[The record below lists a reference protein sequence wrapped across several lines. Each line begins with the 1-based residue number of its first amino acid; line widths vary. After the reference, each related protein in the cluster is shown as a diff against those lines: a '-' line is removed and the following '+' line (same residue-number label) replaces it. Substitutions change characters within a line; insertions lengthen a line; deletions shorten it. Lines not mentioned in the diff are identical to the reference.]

1 MVRDVFQ
8 EDQLSALIGS
18 LGIGHVRYPTAGS
31 SSATEAQPF
40 YVNSPYGIVLAHNG
54 NLTNAEELREFL
66 DKIAHR
72 HINTDSDSEFMLNV
86 LANNLQKTGKFRIN
100 QEDIFTAI
108 KDLHRQ
114 IRGAYACVAMIAGFG
129 IIGFR
134 DPHGIRPLVLGR
146 RKTVAGYDYMMAS
159 ESVVLEALGFTD
171 VEDVKP
177 GEAIIITQQ
186 NIQRRVLVESDQIA
200 PCIFEYVY
208 FARQDSIMD
217 GISVYKARLSMGEA
231 LAKQVKLSLADMMDI
246 DVVIPVPDTSRVA
259 AIQLSK
265 DLNIPY
271 REGFNKN
278 RYVGRT
284 FIMPGQQ
291 TRRKNVRRKLNAM
304 ALEFN
309 NKNVL
314 LVDDSIV
321 RGTTSKEII
330 QMARE
335 AGAKKVYFASC
346 APPIRYPNVYGIDM
360 PTRSELVAHGRNE
373 QQVAEEIGADKV
385 IYQTLNDLVESVRK
399 FNPEIVKF
407 DTSVFD
413 KDYVTGDIDDDYLA
427 SLEGTRTDD
436 SRGRLSFDS
445 DSVGLYNQFQ
455 R

>member
-1 MVRDVFQ
+1 MV
-8 EDQLSALIGS
+8 
-18 LGIGHVRYPTAGS
+18 AG
-31 SSATEAQPF
+31 
-40 YVNSPYGIVLAHNG
+40 Y
-54 NLTNAEELREFL
+54 
-66 DKIAHR
+66 
-72 HINTDSDSEFMLNV
+72 
-86 LANNLQKTGKFRIN
+86 
-100 QEDIFTAI
+100 
-108 KDLHRQ
+108 
-114 IRGAYACVAMIAGFG
+114 G

-134 DPHGIRPLVLGR
+134 DPHGIRPLVIGR
-146 RKTVAGYDYMMAS
+146 RKSVAGYDYMLAS
-159 ESVVLEALGFTD
+159 ESVVLDSLGFTD

-177 GEAIIITQQ
+177 GEAIIITQDSLL
-186 NIQRRVLVESDQIA
+186 RRVLAVSDRIA
-200 PCIFEYVY
+200 PCLFEYVY

-231 LAKQVKLSLADMMDI
+231 LADQILKILGDKLDI
-246 DVVIPVPDTSRVA
+246 DVVIPIPDTSRPA
-259 AIQLSK
+259 ALQLSHK
-265 DLNIPY
+265 LNIPY

-304 ALEFN
+304 ALEFHE
-309 NKNVL
+309 KNVL

-360 PTRSELVAHGRNE
+360 PTRTELVAHNKTIE
-373 QQVAEEIGADKV
+373 QVAEDIGADKV
-385 IYQTLNDLVESVRK
+385 IYQELTDLVESVRK
-399 FNPEIVKF
+399 FNPSIEQF

-413 KDYVTGDIDDDYLA
+413 KCYVTGDVDEDYMLN
-427 SLEGTRTDD
+427 LEGGRDD
-436 SRGRLSFDS
+436 SRGRLSIDS
-445 DSVGLYNQFQ
+445 DCVGLYNNFA